1 MHRLLLEIPTSLETE
16 RLLLRCYEAG
26 DGRAFY
32 DMIQSSKEHLAA
44 ELNPEELNVNE
55 ETAEIHVRQLAA
67 DWVARKKLIF
77 GVWEKGMDALIAQ
90 VEIYPI
96 DWDTPDFEIGYFVV
110 KNREGQGI
118 VTEAV
123 QGLLHFGFT
132 VLQAHKL
139 TIRCKDANTR
149 SANVAER
156 CGFVRE
162 GHLRETK
169 RTEDGGFRGL
179 FHYGLL
185 RREYE
190 ALCK

>member
-26 DGRAFY
+26 DGKTFY
-32 DMIQSSKEHLAA
+32 DMIQSSKDHLAA
-44 ELNPEELNVNE
+44 EVNPEELNVDE
-55 ETAEIHVRQLAA
+55 ESAEIHIRQLAA
-67 DWVARKKLIF
+67 DWVARKKFIF
-77 GVWEKGMDALIAQ
+77 GVWEKGTNTLVAQ

-96 DWDTPDFEIGYFVV
+96 DWDTPDFEIGYFIA
-110 KNREGQGI
+110 KDREGQGI
-118 VTEAV
+118 VAEAV
-123 QGLLHFGFT
+123 QELLHFSFT

-139 TIRCKDANTR
+139 TIRCKDTNTR

-179 FHYGLL
+179 FQYGML
-185 RREYE
+185 RQEYE